1 MDSGVSGP
9 KNRLLAA
16 LPSEDLLCLRAE
28 LETVLLAGGSVMY
41 DVDEPLVRVY
51 FMTAGVA
58 SLMTALK
65 DRVTVGVATVGRE
78 GAVGVAPLL
87 LGGDTA
93 LGRVR
98 VLVPGSAL
106 AMEVS
111 TFQSALRKSPTLRA
125 ACAAYTRT
133 LLVQILQAV
142 PCNRLHTAE
151 QRCALWLLMCADR
164 TEVETFE
171 LATDGLTQMLGV
183 PQSTLTV
190 VGRKLEADGLI
201 RYSRSAITVV
211 DRRGLET
218 AACECYRIVRCKELA
233 ATCSR
238 YLTTTIGSC
247 RTRSRPASRFGGQ
260 SRSIAEQISTAFSV
274 CVLTV
279 QAGWSVRPY
288 RRR

>member
-16 LPSEDLLCLRAE
+16 LPSEDLLSLGAH
-28 LETVLLAGGSVMY
+28 LEPVLLAGGSVMY
-41 DVDEPLVRVY
+41 DIDQPLVRVY
-51 FMTAGVA
+51 FMASGIA
-58 SLMTALK
+58 SLTTAFK

-111 TFQSALRKSPTLRA
+111 AFQSALRKSPTLRA

-142 PCNRLHTAE
+142 PCNRLHTVE
-151 QRCALWLLMCADR
+151 QRCARWLLMCADR
-164 TEVETFE
+164 TEDATFE
-171 LATDGLTQMLGV
+171 LASDGFTQMLGV
-183 PQSTLTV
+183 PQSNLTV
-190 VGRKLEADGLI
+190 VGRRLQADGLI

-211 DRRGLET
+211 DRQGLEA
-218 AACECYRIVRCKELA
+218 AACECYRIVRDRYERLLA
-233 ATCSR
+233 R
-238 YLTTTIGSC
+238 
-247 RTRSRPASRFGGQ
+247 
-260 SRSIAEQISTAFSV
+260 AFN
-274 CVLTV
+274 
-279 QAGWSVRPY
+279 
-288 RRR
+288 